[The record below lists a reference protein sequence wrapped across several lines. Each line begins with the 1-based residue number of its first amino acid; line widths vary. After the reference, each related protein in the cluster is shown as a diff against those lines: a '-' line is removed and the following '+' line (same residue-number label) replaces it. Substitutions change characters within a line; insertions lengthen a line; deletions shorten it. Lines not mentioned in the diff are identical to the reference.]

1 MKDKLK
7 IGVIG
12 LGGRGSGL
20 LSAVILPRAEIEVAA
35 VCDLYEDRRQNAAA
49 MVKKE
54 RGTEPLCT
62 ADYREVLAV
71 PGLDAVVISSSWAD
85 HVHIAI
91 AAMKAGIYAA
101 TEVGGAYSLDECWEL
116 VRTYEETGVPCM
128 MLENCCYGRDEL
140 MVLNM
145 VKQGLFGEIVH
156 CQGGYRHDL
165 RDEVSFGRE
174 NRHYRLVNY
183 QNRNCENYPTH
194 ELGPIAKV
202 LNINRGNRMLT
213 LNSVASKAAGLHTY
227 LMREKGPE
235 YDLSSCHFTQG
246 DVVTTIIKCAYGETI
261 TLTLDTT
268 LPRPYS
274 RAFHVQG
281 TKGMFMEDNRTV
293 FLDGVHN
300 KFDFRWKDQWNNVEE
315 FREQYD
321 HPIWKQYLEEGIVGG
336 HDGMDWLVMGAYF
349 DAVKR
354 GVQTPIDVYDM
365 AAWMSITPLSEA
377 SIAMGGAP
385 VAIPDFT
392 NGRWISRE
400 PAPEGFYRLDKINE
414 K

>member
-20 LSAVILPRAEIEVAA
+20 LTAVILPRPEIEVAA
-35 VCDLYEDRRQNAAA
+35 VCDLYEDRRQNAAEA
-49 MVKKE
+49 VKKE

-71 PGLDAVVISSSWAD
+71 PGLDAVVISTSWAD

-116 VRTYEETGVPCM
+116 VRTYEATGVPCM

-145 VKQGLFGEIVH
+145 VKQGVFGEVVH
-156 CQGGYRHDL
+156 CQGGYRHAL
-165 RDEVSFGRE
+165 RNEVSFGRE

-213 LNSVASKAAGLHTY
+213 LNSVASKAAGLHDY
-227 LMREKGPE
+227 LMREKGPD
-235 YDLSSCHFTQG
+235 YDLSSCKFAQG
-246 DVVTTIIKCAYGETI
+246 DVVTTIIKCAHGETI

-281 TKGMFMEDNRTV
+281 TRGMYMEDNRTI
-293 FLDGVHN
+293 FLDGVHEKYEAN
-300 KFDFRWKDQWNNVEE
+300 WKEQWNNVEE

-321 HPIWKQYLEEGIVGG
+321 HPIWKRYLAEGIVGG
-336 HDGMDWLVMGAYF
+336 HDGMDWLVMGAFF

-385 VAIPDFT
+385 VAVPDFT

-400 PAPEGFYRLDKINE
+400 PAPEGYYRLDKINE
-414 K
+414 E

>member
-20 LSAVILPRAEIEVAA
+20 LTAVILPRPEIEVAA
-35 VCDLYEDRRQNAAA
+35 VCDLYEDRRQNAAEA
-49 MVKKE
+49 VKKE

-71 PGLDAVVISSSWAD
+71 PGLDAVVISTSWAD
-85 HVHIAI
+85 HIHIAI

-116 VRTYEETGVPCM
+116 VRTYEATGVPCM

-145 VKQGLFGEIVH
+145 VKQGVFGEVVH
-156 CQGGYRHDL
+156 CQGGYRHAL
-165 RDEVSFGRE
+165 RNEVSFGRE

-213 LNSVASKAAGLHTY
+213 LNSVASKAAGLHDY
-227 LMREKGPE
+227 LMREKGPD
-235 YDLSSCHFTQG
+235 YDLSSCKFAQG
-246 DVVTTIIKCAYGETI
+246 DVVTTIIKCAHGETI

-281 TKGMFMEDNRTV
+281 TRGMYMEDNRTI
-293 FLDGVHN
+293 FLDGVHEKYEAN
-300 KFDFRWKDQWNNVEE
+300 WKEQWNNVEE

-321 HPIWKQYLEEGIVGG
+321 HPIWKRYLAEGIVGG
-336 HDGMDWLVMGAYF
+336 HDGMDWLVMGAFF

-385 VAIPDFT
+385 VAVPDFT

-400 PAPEGFYRLDKINE
+400 PAPEGYYRLDKINE
-414 K
+414 E